1 MSRRQARW
9 VELLEQFDFKWE
21 YRPGQVNVAD
31 PLSRI
36 PDSPD
41 LQQAKRKSQMAILG
55 ITAICR
61 KRKAKQANVGPEA
74 DDLAVRIQ
82 QAYATEPRLQ
92 ELRQ

>member
-1 MSRRQARW
+1 M
-9 VELLEQFDFKWE
+9 
-21 YRPGQVNVAD
+21 NVAD

-55 ITAICR
+55 ITAVCQ
-61 KRKAKQANVGPEA
+61 KRKTKQANGAPEA

-92 ELRQ
+92 EL